1 MKSRTRPSS
10 NYIIPGDF
18 PDSRPGATPVGLR
31 GRWRRALTCA
41 CPRAPQGNP
50 TSAVSLAETFAG
62 KLHPD
67 QYTCARA
74 RLSRLCDPRTRG
86 AKCFDLRDF
95 RRGTSVPPS
104 SVPLS
109 LNVSLSLPPPLPY
122 LFAPTPTPRAL
133 QDPLSP
139 SATALS
145 PFSSPTRL
153 SPPVSVFLSPTTPR
167 SRTYSSAIVGVRFN
181 ERDGYFSS
189 VFIREMRRSNSKQPH
204 GKRET
209 KKNTTSHVLI
219 QRLKP
224 ITMT

>member
-1 MKSRTRPSS
+1 MESRTRPSS
-10 NYIIPGDF
+10 NYITPGDF

-31 GRWRRALTCA
+31 GRWRRTLTCA

-104 SVPLS
+104 SAPLS
-109 LNVSLSLPPPLPY
+109 LNVSLSLPP
-122 LFAPTPTPRAL
+122 T
-133 QDPLSP
+133 PLSVCSHP
-139 SATALS
+139 YTSGS
-145 PFSSPTRL
+145 PRSTLAVRHCTL
-153 SPPVSVFLSPTTPR
+153 TIFLSNPPFATR
-167 SRTYSSAIVGVRFN
+167 
-181 ERDGYFSS
+181 
-189 VFIREMRRSNSKQPH
+189 
-204 GKRET
+204 
-209 KKNTTSHVLI
+209 
-219 QRLKP
+219 
-224 ITMT
+224 